1 VSNRK
6 FLYFSIIRKSGSGDL
21 PAKSPGLVTGSI
33 AKQKNFSL
41 PRPHFKIIMTGRSG
55 ILLLLIPAIH
65 DFKDFAPLPQMRESP
80 GSLFSLVS
88 GVTFHLNFLKNPFS
102 FHFFF
107 SLERTQRGI
116 AAIKTY
122 RPPSPSSSPPKGGEG
137 GVRGTFLK

>member
-1 VSNRK
+1 VSNGK

-41 PRPHFKIIMTGRSG
+41 PRPHLKIIMTGRSG

-88 GVTFHLNFLKNPFS
+88 GVTFHLNFLKNPFF
-102 FHFFF
+102 FHNSF
-107 SLERTQRGI
+107 SLPQR
-116 AAIKTY
+116 AQRSQRQNSK
-122 RPPSPSSSPPKGGEG
+122 SKVLSSK
-137 GVRGTFLK
+137 